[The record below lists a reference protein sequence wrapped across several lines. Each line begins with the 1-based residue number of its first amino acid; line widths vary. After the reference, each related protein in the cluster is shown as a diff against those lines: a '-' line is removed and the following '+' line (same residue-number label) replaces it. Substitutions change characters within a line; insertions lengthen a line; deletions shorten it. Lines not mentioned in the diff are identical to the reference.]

1 MDIKKKATGFWLRN
15 CDDTSAET
23 PEPAEPRN
31 NADAAPSSEYAFSK
45 HRSWIAWTERARIRF
60 SDRIEPWQNSDL
72 VIRKA
77 LASATREFPDDPQP
91 VLDLGA
97 LLETKGEIEEALGFY
112 RDFTARHQSVDV
124 MVAQLAAQVRV
135 GDLPGARAIYE
146 DLHEDLAQAIMTD
159 ENARVFLNALVCSGA
174 LEARDFDVTDVF
186 FARPFVQ
193 NVRSIADVS
202 AAFTDQFGFDYLRTL
217 KRYTDSAG
225 AHLIYVSLDNL
236 FDVQNKTETERQI
249 LAEAIWERWQER
261 PTWLKSMPPHIH
273 EVYGQEP
280 GFSQEY
286 IDNIFVGPQH
296 ILHATKVALPNYE
309 TRYVNI
315 RDNQR
320 VTTDTPDKAR
330 NRVLFL
336 GGSDVYGFGCDDA
349 STVPSHLQ
357 RRLLG
362 VDPESYRVE
371 NHGMRGNPM
380 ALCLNNLLQ
389 SQVNP
394 GDIAIVFGYPPLPA
408 KAAEEIGILTH
419 HVSFSRPH
427 DHGELFFDQSHV
439 GPKGNAIIA
448 DQVAGVIADL
458 PQAPT
463 ATADFEDGEIHASL
477 KLLKYL
483 IYRNASD
490 QAEAG
495 ELKDYVDYLKEIRV
509 DAAGRIGS
517 VAVNCNPMTLGHLH
531 LLEHAARSVDF
542 LYVFVIEEDQSFFS
556 FKDRLDLVT
565 RGLAHLP
572 NVKVI
577 RGGKFICTQLTFPEY
592 FSKEDV
598 SQVTADASMEAWFFC
613 EYVAKALDIS
623 IIFLGNEPTCNVTR
637 QYNAKMAEILPEYGV
652 VCEIIPRIE
661 RDGAAISAS
670 AVRRYLK
677 QGDFDAISQIV
688 PPVTL
693 DYLRTN
699 HAPANT

>member
-1 MDIKKKATGFWLRN
+1 MDIRKKATGFWLRTCKSTDTETDN
-15 CDDTSAET
+15 TAEEPPKAATSAEYSYG
-23 PEPAEPRN
+23 N
-31 NADAAPSSEYAFSK
+31 Y
-45 HRSWIAWTERARIRF
+45 RSWIDWTQRARIRF
-60 SDRIEPWQNSDL
+60 SDHRENWQNTDF
-72 VIRKA
+72 VACKA
-77 LASATREFPDDPQP
+77 LVSATREFADDPRP
-91 VLDLGA
+91 VLDLGN
-97 LLETKGEIEEALGFY
+97 LLESKGEIAEALEYY
-112 RDFTARHQSVDV
+112 RNFTNRHHSADV
-124 MVAQLAAQVRV
+124 MAAQLAAQIRL
-135 GDLPGARAIYE
+135 GDLSGAKAIFA
-146 DLHEDLAQAIMTD
+146 DLDDDLATEILTD
-159 ENARVFLNALVCSGA
+159 ENARTFLNALVCSGA
-174 LEARDFDVTDVF
+174 LDATDFDTTDVF

-193 NVRSIADVS
+193 DVGSIAVLS
-202 AAFTDQFGFDYLRTL
+202 AAFTDHYGIEYLRTL

-225 AHLIYVSLDNL
+225 AHLIYVSVDNL
-236 FDVQNKTETERQI
+236 FDVQNKTETEKKV
-249 LAEAIWERWQER
+249 LAEAIWERWEER
-261 PTWLKSMPPHIH
+261 PTWLKSMPPHIE
-273 EVYGQEP
+273 EVYGEEP
-280 GFSQEY
+280 QFSKEY
-286 IDNIFVGPQH
+286 VDDIFVGPQH

-309 TRYVNI
+309 SRYVNI

-320 VTTDTPDKAR
+320 VTTDTPVSAR

-336 GGSDVYGFGCDDA
+336 GGSDVYGFGSDDA
-349 STVPSHLQ
+349 NTVPSHLQ
-357 RRLLG
+357 RHLSAK
-362 VDPESYRVE
+362 DPAGFRVE
-371 NHGMRGNPM
+371 NHGMRGNPL

-389 SQVNP
+389 TQINS
-394 GDIAIVFGYPPLPA
+394 GDIAIVFGYPPLPG
-408 KAAEEIGILTH
+408 KIAEDLGILTH

-448 DQVAGVIADL
+448 DEVAAILARL
-458 PQAPT
+458 PQAPE
-463 ATADFEDGEIHASL
+463 AAGAFGDNDIHASL
-477 KLLKYL
+477 RLLKYL

-509 DAAGRIGS
+509 DAEGKIGS

-637 QYNAKMAEILPEYGV
+637 QYNAKMAEILPDYGV

-693 DYLRTN
+693 DYLRTH